1 MWTLRDLQT
10 WLNERSWRRD
20 RISCGLQ
27 WRFGAVVTQA
37 VFYLYERE
45 ATGLLYV
52 LSITIF
58 AAIGYVCAFIFVL
71 LRVMDE
77 GEEILRYRIEMLEEK
92 VDELERE
99 QLVAKY
105 QELVD

>member
-1 MWTLRDLQT
+1 MKHLPVIIWPLVYAF
-10 WLNERSWRRD
+10 
-20 RISCGLQ
+20 I
-27 WRFGAVVTQA
+27 FGAVVTQG

-52 LSITIF
+52 LSVAIF
-58 AAIGYVCAFIFVL
+58 AAIGCVCAFIFVL

-77 GEEILRYRIEMLEEK
+77 GEEILRYRMEMLEEK

-99 QLVAKY
+99 QLVAKGA
-105 QELVD
+105 EFVD